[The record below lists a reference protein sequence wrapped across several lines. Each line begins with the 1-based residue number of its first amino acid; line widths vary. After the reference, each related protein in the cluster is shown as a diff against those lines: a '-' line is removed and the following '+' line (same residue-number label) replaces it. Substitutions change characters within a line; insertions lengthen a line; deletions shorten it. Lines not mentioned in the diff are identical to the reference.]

1 MMERQSGH
9 QHPRDRMLCPMSGGK
24 RMRGA
29 GFFLLAATM
38 ALALAW
44 SCGGDKKGP
53 RGNESYDEGKVRVE
67 VEFLDTGLIKGHAYA
82 DAAGG
87 YKVAGI
93 KVTAVD
99 HRGVSWGVLEPE
111 ISGIGGPSAKEFF
124 EVLVQEIPRG
134 KQLTITATA
143 TFETQDGS
151 KVERTAAD
159 VWPP

>member
-9 QHPRDRMLCPMSGGK
+9 QRPCDRMLCPMSGGK

-29 GFFLLAATM
+29 GFFLVVATM
-38 ALALAW
+38 TLALAW
-44 SCGGDKKGP
+44 SCGGDTEGP
-53 RGNESYDEGKVRVE
+53 RSNESYDEGKVRVE
-67 VEFLDTGLIKGHAYA
+67 VELLDTGLIKGHAYA

-87 YKVAGI
+87 YKVADI

-99 HRGVSWGVLEPE
+99 HKGASWNVLEPE
-111 ISGIGGPSAKEFF
+111 ISGIGSQSAKQFF
-124 EVLVQEIPRG
+124 EVVVQEIPRG
-134 KQLTITATA
+134 KQVTITATA